1 MIHPNLTHT
10 TSSPRPG
17 RRVCLT
23 TLLAATLCA
32 LSGCTV
38 LTDFSECDTDA
49 DCSRGICAE
58 GICQVEL
65 SCTQRAD
72 CLDFDKSAYCLSG
85 QCATI
90 DTERC
95 GRLGEVFRTDPDGV
109 IIPIGALMPLT
120 GANQVKGEAAS
131 DGAELALRQINAS
144 GGSTGGKFGLVV
156 CDTGYASKRAVEQAN
171 YLHEELGVQSLL
183 GAISSA
189 ETLAVVDQVA
199 TPNQLLMISPAS
211 TSPGLSRRSNYFWR
225 TIPSDAEQAPVMADL
240 LAKRGVERALL
251 LYGGESDPYGNG
263 FFNALTFYWA
273 ENPAL
278 KPKQLDILT
287 FDTSNPTANVTTI
300 GQTHLSATTASKPQA
315 IILIGSL
322 SSSDI
327 IAELE
332 AQFIQKLPEADRP
345 LWVLPEAMR
354 DRTLLEKS
362 GIKPAYSRIIGTSPL
377 RTETP
382 IFATYETLLKVTFDR
397 EARDYQFPDKAYDAA
412 FLLALTY
419 GAQPDPLRATGSSL
433 NKTMGHISSE
443 GPTSNLL
450 GNQYSSI
457 AGALRDGQMV
467 NVVGVSGELDFNDA
481 QEVSDAEITTWT
493 IDVSSGSPEFM
504 ETPPDDKTGSME

>member
-1 MIHPNLTHT
+1 MTHSNASIHALLPLT
-10 TSSPRPG
+10 G
-17 RRVCLT
+17 RQACVALM
-23 TLLAATLCA
+23 LFGALSA

-49 DCSRGICAE
+49 DCAQGICTD

-65 SCTQRAD
+65 TCTERAD
-72 CLDFDKSAYCLSG
+72 CLDFDPSAYCLAG
-85 QCATI
+85 QCAAI
-90 DTERC
+90 DPQRC
-95 GRLGEVFRTDPDGV
+95 GRLGDVFRTDADGV

-120 GANQVKGEAAS
+120 GTNQIKGEAAS

-144 GGSTGGKFGLVV
+144 GGSTGGKFGLIV
-156 CDTGYASKRAVEQAN
+156 CDTGYDPKRAVEQAN
-171 YLHEELGVQSLL
+171 YLHQELGVQALL

-225 TIPSDAEQAPVMADL
+225 TIPSDAVQAPVMADL

-251 LYGGESDPYGNG
+251 LYGGEADPYGNG

-273 ENPAL
+273 ENPSL

-287 FDTSNPTANVTTI
+287 FDTSNPTANIDAI
-300 GQTHLSATTASKPQA
+300 GKAHFLAATNNKPQA
-315 IILIGSL
+315 VILIGSL

-327 IAELE
+327 LARLE
-332 AQFIQKLPEADRP
+332 ADYIQALPAADRP

-362 GIKPAYSRIIGTSPL
+362 GIKPAYDRIIGTSPL

-382 IFATYETLLKVTFDR
+382 IFETYETLLKVTFNR

-412 FLLALTY
+412 YLLALTY
-419 GAQPDPLRATGSSL
+419 GAQLDPLRATGASL
-433 NKTMGHISSE
+433 NAIMANISSQ

-467 NVVGVSGELDFNDA
+467 NVVGVSGELDFNDS
-481 QEVSDAEITTWT
+481 QEVSDAQIATWI
-493 IDVSSGSPEFM
+493 IDVSSGSPEFV
-504 ETPPDDKTGSME
+504 EAPSNTDTPQ